1 MEWLELLIEI
11 NIDFFYLNVYSEGN
25 LSKQQ
30 VAYISHTSENKK
42 NIKWTQVNIIDHS
55 VSVGSKVR

>member
-1 MEWLELLIEI
+1 LELLIEI

-42 NIKWTQVNIIDHS
+42 NIK
-55 VSVGSKVR
+55 